1 MSKIGIRIFSK
12 YVFEVEVHKSE
23 GGQIFLS
30 FILGAIP
37 LIALFFI
44 MVLLVSYI
52 RRSLLEYNSL
62 NRIYEPKLFSVEEN
76 GQKVDIDLIEV
87 VTETIKVNK
96 GNNNNN
102 EEDKGDEVIVYTRKL
117 KTNYDQNA

>member
-1 MSKIGIRIFSK
+1 
-12 YVFEVEVHKSE
+12 
-23 GGQIFLS
+23 
-30 FILGAIP
+30 
-37 LIALFFI
+37 

-96 GNNNNN
+96 GNNKNN

-117 KTNYDQNA
+117 KTNYEQNA

>member
-1 MSKIGIRIFSK
+1 
-12 YVFEVEVHKSE
+12 
-23 GGQIFLS
+23 
-30 FILGAIP
+30 
-37 LIALFFI
+37 

-117 KTNYDQNA
+117 KTNYEQDA

>member
-1 MSKIGIRIFSK
+1 MIII
-12 YVFEVEVHKSE
+12 EEIN
-23 GGQIFLS
+23 QIFLS